1 MAGFDGGDVSRSLRD
16 ALYDSLTAILSPQQD
31 VRNLGEEQLKVLEV
45 TEEFGVH
52 LAQLTLDPNGA
63 LAIRQLASLILKQ
76 YVEAHW
82 NKESEKFN
90 PPVTTDEAKTE
101 IRKML
106 PVGLRESISKVRS
119 SVAYAISAIASWDWP
134 ESWPELLTELMDL
147 ITSGNGDAV
156 HGAMRVLTEFTRE
169 VTDVQM
175 PHVAPVILPE
185 MYRIF
190 VQADMYSIRTRGR
203 AVEIFN
209 ECANIIY
216 NIMSINDSTKDAAK
230 ALLFPVLPKFTE
242 AFAQALN
249 VPYGAT
255 SDCGLKMEV
264 IKALTTLIKFFPS
277 YMSKWISQILPTI
290 WTMLTECATIYV
302 ATCVNDSEEI
312 DNPVDSDGEVLGFE
326 NLVFKI
332 FEFVTAMIETSKFRS
347 LVKKNCSLLM
357 YYLVMYMEIT
367 EEQVKQWTENPNQF
381 VVDEDDD
388 SYSYN
393 VRISAQDLLLSLAGE
408 FPQESAVGIVQA
420 AMKHL
425 HDADQNIDTPAG
437 ANWWKVHESCMLALG
452 SIKSLIIDR
461 TASGKLTFDMN
472 SFLTNIVLSD
482 LNKPVSPF
490 LLGRALWAASRFS
503 LAMSPDL
510 IQRFLV
516 FTVKGLEATQPPAIR
531 ISAVRAIYGFCE
543 HLKTSGSTQIIVP
556 YLPEIMEGLIQL
568 ATQFNND
575 VLSLVLECVCV
586 VLTID
591 DAFTVQ
597 YESKIAPLTIALFLK
612 YNQDPATTSLVEEIF
627 RELCSRRGCQDSLH
641 ARLLP
646 TLVSILVAPVE
657 KVPIGLQSTTLDIL
671 TVVVRNS
678 SVPLSDTLINNAFPS
693 VAHCTLKTDDNATMQ
708 SGGECLRAYVAVAYN
723 QIASWQDA
731 EGRSGLKYAIEV
743 VTRLLNPSTSEFT
756 AAFVG
761 RLVAILITKAGSAL
775 GDNSD
780 MILRAVLSKMQQA
793 ETLSVTQS
801 LLMVFAHLMHSCM
814 EDVLEFLSSVPGPTG
829 KPALEFVLTD
839 WVTRQNMFYGAYD
852 SKVSITALSKLL
864 QHMINKPDQRL
875 EGIIVKGDQIFNPA
889 EGIRTRSKAAQSP
902 EQWTSIPLQVKIYK
916 LLLNE
921 LLNAMESNVSQQA
934 SAGGEDL
941 EEDDGWEEG
950 EDEDEYEDDDDG
962 DEGPLSE
969 QALLAQLSDYSSGLI
984 YPGLHDLCGD
994 EVDEEEDDPDALNDP
1009 IFQLDLQAYLTDFMQ
1024 QLSHQPCHGL
1034 FTPHLTYNEKQLL
1047 SSIGVSV

>member
-16 ALYDSLTAILSPQQD
+16 AICDSLTAILSPQQD
-31 VRNLGEEQLKVLEV
+31 VRNMGEEQLKVLEV

-82 NKESEKFN
+82 STLSEKFR
-90 PPVTTDEAKTE
+90 PPVTTDEAKAE

-106 PVGLRESISKVRS
+106 PMGLRESISKVRS
-119 SVAYAISAIASWDWP
+119 SIAYAISAIASSDWP
-134 ESWPELLTELMDL
+134 EAWPELLPELMHL
-147 ITSGNGDAV
+147 ITSGNNDAV
-156 HGAMRVLTEFTRE
+156 HGAMRVLTEFTR
-169 VTDVQM
+169 DVSDMQM

-190 VQADMYSIRTRGR
+190 VQADVYGIRTRSR

-209 ECANIIY
+209 ECANLIY
-216 NIMSINDSTKDAAK
+216 NIMSLGDTTKNAAK
-230 ALLFPVLPKFTE
+230 NLLFPILPKFTE
-242 AFAQALN
+242 AFMQALP
-249 VPYGAT
+249 VPYGET

-277 YMSKWISQILPTI
+277 YMNKWMGQILPSI
-290 WTMLTECATIYV
+290 WTTLTECASIYV

-326 NLVFKI
+326 NLIFKI
-332 FEFVTAMIETSKFRS
+332 FEFFTAMIETSKFRS
-347 LVKKNCSLLM
+347 LVKKNCGQLM
-357 YYLVMYMEIT
+357 YLLVMYMEIT
-367 EEQVKQWTENPNQF
+367 EEQVKQWTDNPNQF

-388 SYSYN
+388 SYSFS
-393 VRISAQDLLLSLAGE
+393 VRIAAQELLLALAAE
-408 FPQESAVGIVQA
+408 FQQESAVGIVQA
-420 AMKHL
+420 VLKHL
-425 HDADQNIDTPAG
+425 HDTEQSMNTPAG
-437 ANWWKVHESCMLALG
+437 ANWWKIHESCMLSLG
-452 SIKSLIIDR
+452 SIQSLIIDK
-461 TASGKLTFDMN
+461 TSSGKLTFDMN
-472 SFLTNIVLSD
+472 WFLTNIVLGD

-503 LAMSPDL
+503 LAMTPEL

-531 ISAVRAIYGFCE
+531 ISAVRAIYGFSD
-543 HLKTSGSTQIIVP
+543 HLKTSGNTQIIVP

-568 ATQFNND
+568 ATQFTND
-575 VLSLVLECVCV
+575 ILSLVLETISI

-591 DAFTVQ
+591 DTFTVQ
-597 YESKIAPLTIALFLK
+597 CESKVAPLTIALFLK
-612 YNQDPATTSLVEEIF
+612 YSQDPAITPLVEEIF
-627 RELCSRRGCQDSLH
+627 SELCRRHGCQDSLH

-646 TLVSILVAPVE
+646 TLVSILVAPAE
-657 KVPIGLQSTTLDIL
+657 KVPMGLQSTALDIL
-671 TVVVRNS
+671 CVIIRNS
-678 SVPLSDTLINNAFPS
+678 SVPLSNALINNAFQAM
-693 VAHCTLKTDDNATMQ
+693 AHCTLKTDDNATMQ
-708 SGGECLRAYVAVAYN
+708 SGGECLRAYVAVAYD
-723 QIASWQDA
+723 QVASWQDA
-731 EGRSGLKYAIEV
+731 EGRSGLQYAIDI

-775 GDNSD
+775 GNNSD
-780 MILRAVLSKMQQA
+780 MILRGVLSKMQQA
-793 ETLSVTQS
+793 DTQSVTQS

-814 EDVLEFLSSVPGPTG
+814 EDVLEFLSNVPGPTG

-852 SKVSITALSKLL
+852 NKVSITALSKLL
-864 QHMINKPDQRL
+864 QHMINKQDHRL
-875 EGIIVKGDQIFNPA
+875 EGIIVKGDQIFNMD
-889 EGIRTRSKAAQSP
+889 EGIRTRSKAAQAP

-916 LLLNE
+916 LLLGE
-921 LLNAMESNVSQQA
+921 LLNVMENNVSQQA

-941 EEDDGWEEG
+941 EDDGWEDA
-950 EDEDEYEDDDDG
+950 EDEDEYNEEEDG
-962 DEGPLSE
+962 DEGIPSE
-969 QALLAQLSDYSSGLI
+969 HGLLAQLSDYSSGLI
-984 YPGLHDLCGD
+984 YPGLHDLAGD

-1009 IFQLDLQAYLTDFMQ
+1009 IYQLDLQAYLTDFMQ
-1024 QLSHQPCHGL
+1024 QLSHQPCHSF
-1034 FTPHLTYNEKQLL
+1034 FTPHLNFSERQLL
-1047 SSIGVSV
+1047 SNIGVTV